1 MPFLDEVT
9 LHLVSGKGGNGC
21 VSFARE
27 KHMPRGG
34 PDGGNGG
41 DGGDVLM
48 VARVNRNT
56 FDDLKGRRL
65 WRAGSGGP
73 GDANNRAGRRGD
85 DLLIELPVGTIV
97 KDAAR
102 GHVLLELLEPDVPV
116 AILQGGKGGRG
127 NHSFKG
133 PSRQTPRNCDP
144 GAPATERRVKLEL
157 QLLADVGLVGL
168 PNAGKSTLLAKI
180 SAARPKIADYP
191 FTTLQPRIGVVEHD
205 WRQITVADLPG
216 LIEGASAGKGLG
228 HQFLRHV
235 ERTRV
240 LVHLVDASSGDAE
253 AIAAAWRSVRE
264 ELAAYGERVAAKPEV
279 LVLSKVDARS
289 GSLPVAEVARLTGQE
304 PVLLSSHDGRGIEE
318 LVRRLFEVAGAGLG
332 AA

>member
-1 MPFLDEVT
+1 MPFLDEVS

-41 DGGDVLM
+41 DGGDILM

-102 GHVLLELLEPDVPV
+102 SATSCSSCSARRAGRDP
-116 AILQGGKGGRG
+116 AGRQGRPRQPLIQ
-127 NHSFKG
+127 G
-133 PSRQTPRNCDP
+133 PTRQTPRNCDP
-144 GAPATERRVKLEL
+144 GAPATERRVRLEL

-168 PNAGKSTLLAKI
+168 PNAGKSACSRRSRRRGRRSPTTP
-180 SAARPKIADYP
+180 S
-191 FTTLQPRIGVVEHD
+191 TLQPRIGVVEHD
-205 WRQITVADLPG
+205 WRQITVADLP
-216 LIEGASAGKGLG
+216 A
-228 HQFLRHV
+228 
-235 ERTRV
+235 
-240 LVHLVDASSGDAE
+240 
-253 AIAAAWRSVRE
+253 
-264 ELAAYGERVAAKPEV
+264 
-279 LVLSKVDARS
+279 
-289 GSLPVAEVARLTGQE
+289 
-304 PVLLSSHDGRGIEE
+304 
-318 LVRRLFEVAGAGLG
+318 
-332 AA
+332 